1 MHACTGTNTANLSEP
16 IACMNR
22 SIASTLPRTWQDIN
36 NSLDPT
42 AASNWQLSSIKR
54 YTSESRPPLHPP
66 LQSQPSSFHWMKLT
80 TKLHCS
86 MYFNLWNISK
96 GESFSS
102 CTRHEETG
110 DISLRLCMP
119 QIKSCH
125 VVKHGCRVL
134 DKSFNFQWFVLP
146 PKFFANLA
154 VTFFGFAAVLSTCC
168 CARHVKEDD
177 RVFQL
182 FVLQHDK
189 W

>member
-1 MHACTGTNTANLSEP
+1 MYESQHHINASKNMARYKQFVRPHRRLQLATVQYKKVYFGVKT
-16 IACMNR
+16 
-22 SIASTLPRTWQDIN
+22 SIAP
-36 NSLDPT
+36 
-42 AASNWQLSSIKR
+42 
-54 YTSESRPPLHPP
+54 PP
-66 LQSQPSSFHWMKLT
+66 LQSQPSSFNWMKLT

-96 GESFSS
+96 GERFSS

-154 VTFFGFAAVLSTCC
+154 VTFFGIATVLSICC
-168 CARHVKEDD
+168 CSRHVKEDD

>member
-1 MHACTGTNTANLSEP
+1 MHACTGTNTANLSKP
-16 IACMNR
+16 TACMNR

-42 AASNWQLSSIKR
+42 AASNWLLSSIKGILR
-54 YTSESRPPLHPP
+54 SQDLHCTPPLP
-66 LQSQPSSFHWMKLT
+66 SQPSSFHWMKVM

-110 DISLRLCMP
+110 DISLHLCMP

-125 VVKHGCRVL
+125 VVKHGCKVL
-134 DKSFNFQWFVLP
+134 DKTFNFQWFVLP

-154 VTFFGFAAVLSTCC
+154 VTFFGIASVLSICC
-168 CARHVKEDD
+168 CSWHVKEDD

-182 FVLQHDK
+182 FVL
-189 W
+189 

>member
-1 MHACTGTNTANLSEP
+1 
-16 IACMNR
+16 MNR

-36 NSLDPT
+36 NLLDPT
-42 AASNWQLSSIKR
+42 AASNWQLSSIKS
-54 YTSESRPPLHPP
+54 YTSEKTSIAPP
-66 LQSQPSSFHWMKLT
+66 PSKPAVIFSLNEADDKV
-80 TKLHCS
+80 HCS

-125 VVKHGCRVL
+125 VLKHGCRVL

-154 VTFFGFAAVLSTCC
+154 VTFFGIAAVLSIRCC
-168 CARHVKEDD
+168 SRHVKEDD